1 MKQKYLLNMRV
12 CFLLFIAVFFQ
23 SIFTQQLV
31 AQTLDQS
38 KHQFEKVFEKET
50 QLNKITGYGKF
61 KNIERLSFYP
71 DTLPSWFFKM
81 PKSTATAVYA
91 IGISD
96 PDLTPKD
103 AAFQALHRAKSLAVL
118 YDKALIQYYRD
129 VYTLDN
135 ESGGYKSYGQRF
147 DTYFKLSSTTRA
159 DSNCFEVVQTY
170 CTRYNEAV
178 VLVRFNP
185 SVADVSSKCDQITT
199 VGTALY
205 IEAQIGDVFESQA
218 EYDFFTNHKTHLGV
232 DISSHFT
239 YREKGKR
246 FLSVSNFLG
255 NTFDY
260 PIYNYKYS
268 NPSWAKNTD
277 PLISFNGLWSIYSK
291 KFLQQLTLETQET
304 SVYIKNLDESYAS
317 ETRNL
322 IREVAIKKAQLQIN
336 GIEFGVDSIVFDL
349 HIIELNQ

>member
-1 MKQKYLLNMRV
+1 MKQKYTLSMRER
-12 CFLLFIAVFFQ
+12 FILIVAVFFQ
-23 SIFTQQLV
+23 PVFTQHLV
-31 AQTLDQS
+31 AQSLDQS

-50 QLNKITGYGKF
+50 QLNKFAGYGKF

-71 DTLPSWFFKM
+71 DTLPSWFFKL
-81 PKSTATAVYA
+81 PKSTASAVYA

-103 AAFQALHRAKSLAVL
+103 AAFQLLHRAKSLAVL

-129 VYTLDN
+129 VYTIDN
-135 ESGGYKSYGQRF
+135 VGGGYKSYGQRF
-147 DTYFKLSSTTRA
+147 DTYFKLSSTTEA
-159 DSNCFEVVQTY
+159 DSNCFEVVKTY
-170 CTRYNEAV
+170 CTRYNEAI

-185 SVADVSSKCDQITT
+185 SAAVKSSKCEQIAT

-218 EYDFFTNHKTHLGV
+218 EYEFFTNHKSYLGV
-232 DISSHFT
+232 DISSHFS

-255 NTFDY
+255 NTFNY

-268 NPSWAKNTD
+268 NPNWKKNTD
-277 PLISFNGLWSIYSK
+277 PLISYNGLWSIYSK

-304 SVYIKNLDESYAS
+304 SVYIKSLDESYSS

-322 IREVAIKKAQLQIN
+322 IREVAIKNAQLQIN